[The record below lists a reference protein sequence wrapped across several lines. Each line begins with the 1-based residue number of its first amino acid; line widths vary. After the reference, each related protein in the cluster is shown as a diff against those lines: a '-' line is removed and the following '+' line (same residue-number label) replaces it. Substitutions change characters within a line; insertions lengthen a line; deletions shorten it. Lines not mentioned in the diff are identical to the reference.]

1 MGPVD
6 NSTGPASVFP
16 SVVGMSE
23 YDKISISGEGI
34 AALGTR
40 LADIADYLEARAAPG
55 AGWAIE
61 TYGFATH
68 TGTGALNEVLRDAEL
83 ERKAVTTELRRL
95 RDLASDAGGVFV
107 RTEHLIDV
115 RNRGAL

>member
-1 MGPVD
+1 MNSNEIRVGIVGAGTMG
-6 NSTGPASVFP
+6 S
-16 SVVGMSE
+16 
-23 YDKISISGEGI
+23 GI
-34 AALGTR
+34 AINLAQHGFTVR

-55 AGWAIE
+55 AGWASE
-61 TYGFATH
+61 TDGFATH

-95 RDLASDAGGVFV
+95 RDLARDAGGVFV

-115 RNRGAL
+115 RNRGTL